1 MAKRGSAKGERRG
14 GRKPG
19 IPNKITQDMREA
31 VKQAF
36 DRAGGVEYLV
46 KQSLL
51 EPVAFLGLVGKIIPK
66 EVEAKVSG
74 KMVVTW
80 ER

>member
-1 MAKRGSAKGERRG
+1 MARGSAKGERRG

-36 DRAGGVEYLV
+36 DKAGGVDYLV
-46 KQSLL
+46 KQAVN

-66 EVEAKVSG
+66 EVEAKLTG
-74 KMVVTW
+74 KLLVGW
-80 ER
+80 EK